1 MIIDCILVSAENSD
15 LIGIPP
21 TSNNVVISLPKG
33 NLVEASD
40 YFKKKIKEV
49 GFIRPLLLYYHPS
62 FLLSI

>member
-33 NLVEASD
+33 DLLVAS
-40 YFKKKIKEV
+40 
-49 GFIRPLLLYYHPS
+49 YHYKYNIE
-62 FLLSI
+62 L